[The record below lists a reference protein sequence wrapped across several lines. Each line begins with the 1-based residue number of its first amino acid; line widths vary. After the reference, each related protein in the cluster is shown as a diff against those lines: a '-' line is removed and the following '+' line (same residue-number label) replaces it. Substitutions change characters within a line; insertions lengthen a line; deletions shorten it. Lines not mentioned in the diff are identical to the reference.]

1 MSGRFLGRRL
11 AVKRRNLI
19 WPDASAQHQQN
30 VRMFALVR
38 RSMTASPRGASEV
51 EEEEEE
57 ERKVT
62 RLRQEELQLL
72 QANLILK
79 SP

>member
-1 MSGRFLGRRL
+1 VSGHFLGRRL

-19 WPDASAQHQQN
+19 WPDASAQHQQR
-30 VRMFALVR
+30 VRMFARVR
-38 RSMTASPRGASEV
+38 RSMASSPRGASEDD
-51 EEEEEE
+51 EEEED

-62 RLRQEELQLL
+62 RLEELQRL